1 MDGLGA
7 GMQIAGLVM
16 CSIEIATAD
25 KNEKDID
32 KTIRDQEREMRETFS
47 TLNSLHDN
55 STSAFSNLFV
65 KYRNMTK
72 ILEQEVTTYSG
83 SSMNDDGDEIF
94 VHQVIHK
101 TLDHILTEEVLLGK
115 DFGELI
121 NTADETQPFNETVGV
136 MVRYNSAL
144 SDNLEVL
151 QEGLKSAYRR
161 REIENGAW
169 EGRPLAAIK
178 KSMVDNNWA
187 SSNITEFDMLTVLA
201 ATSREDLLYLDSYE
215 GFPLA
220 CVRKWTSQQDL
231 DAWRTQNGSRLQR
244 TEYLNTFLT
253 LPTKLP
259 LEMILKSMKAGGFFT
274 GDDEDEDFLGVIASK
289 VKDDTYVDMYGAS
302 TNLVQYRSSG
312 SEESC

>member
-1 MDGLGA
+1 MDTLGA

-25 KNEKDID
+25 KNEKDFD
-32 KTIRDQEREMRETFS
+32 KTIRDQEREMEETRS
-47 TLNSLHDN
+47 TLNSLLDN
-55 STSAFSNLFV
+55 STSAFSNLFG
-65 KYRNMTK
+65 KYKNMTK
-72 ILEQEVTTYSG
+72 RLEQEVIAYSG
-83 SSMNDDGDEIF
+83 SSMN
-94 VHQVIHK
+94 VQSVVLQVIHK
-101 TLDHILTEEVLLGK
+101 TLDHTITEEVLQGK
-115 DFGELI
+115 DFGVLI

-144 SDNLEVL
+144 SNNREVL
-151 QEGLKSAYRR
+151 LEDLKSAYRR
-161 REIENGAW
+161 REMENGAL
-169 EGRPLAAIK
+169 EGRPWAAIK
-178 KSMVDNNWA
+178 QSMVDNNWA
-187 SSNITEFDMLTVLA
+187 SSDISEFDMLTVLA
-201 ATSREDLLYLDSYE
+201 ATSREDLLSLNYYK

-231 DAWRTQNGSRLQR
+231 DAWKTHNGSRLQR

-259 LEMILKSMKAGGFFT
+259 LEMILKSMRAGGFFT
-274 GDDEDEDFLGVIASK
+274 GDDDEDFLGVIAAK

-302 TNLVQYRSSG
+302 TNLVRYRSSG

>member
-1 MDGLGA
+1 MGVLGA
-7 GMQIAGLVM
+7 GMEITGMIM
-16 CSIEIATAD
+16 CSIESVLAD

-32 KTIRDQEREMRETFS
+32 KTIRDQEREMEESFS
-47 TLNSLHDN
+47 TLNSLLDN
-55 STSAFSNLFV
+55 STSAFSNLFG
-65 KYRNMTK
+65 KYKSMTK
-72 ILEQEVTTYSG
+72 RLEREITAYSG
-83 SSMNDDGDEIF
+83 SSMN
-94 VHQVIHK
+94 VQSVVRQVMHK
-101 TLDHILTEEVLLGK
+101 TLDQTITEEVLLGK

-161 REIENGAW
+161 REIENGAL

-201 ATSREDLLYLDSYE
+201 ATSREKLLSLNYYE

-274 GDDEDEDFLGVIASK
+274 GDDADEDFLSVIASK

-302 TNLVQYRSSG
+302 TNLVRYRSSG